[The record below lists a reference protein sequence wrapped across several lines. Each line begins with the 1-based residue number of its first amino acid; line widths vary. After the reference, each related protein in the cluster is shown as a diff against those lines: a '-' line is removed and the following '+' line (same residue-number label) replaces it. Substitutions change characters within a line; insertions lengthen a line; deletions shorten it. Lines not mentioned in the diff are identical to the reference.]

1 MENTIGAAGDPQTVY
16 LDFNATTPVAPE
28 VLEAIHHA
36 LKDCWGN
43 PSSSHH
49 YGIKAKKVI
58 DEARTNVARM
68 INLDDASD
76 ILFTSGGTEANNMV
90 IRSVTT
96 HYSRLCKESGDLPHI
111 ITSNME
117 HDSVKLVLEKL
128 ANENILEY
136 TVVNATQASG
146 GTVKCDGITQLV
158 RPNTCLISIM
168 LANNET
174 GIIQPIA
181 EIAKAVKA
189 LNCVREPHNRIYF
202 HTDAAQ
208 ALGKIPV
215 KVKDLGVDYLTIV
228 GHKFYGPRIGALYV
242 KNLDAKETPLYPMI
256 FGGGQERNMRSGTEN
271 TGMIAGLGKAASLV
285 AQNVELYSTHMAKI
299 RDYLE
304 DRLTSSSK
312 LGSFCTYVLYVYI
325 NVSFINVI

>member
-1 MENTIGAAGDPQTVY
+1 MLHFISLENDDVMKELHHAAGDPQTVY

-68 INLDDASD
+68 INLDDASGIKTCQWKRVSEFLLTKLCIIMILIKLD

-96 HYSRLCKESGDLPHI
+96 HYSRLCKESDDLPHI

-128 ANENILEY
+128 ANENIL
-136 TVVNATQASG
+136 
-146 GTVKCDGITQLV
+146 GI
-158 RPNTCLISIM
+158 M
-168 LANNET
+168 
-174 GIIQPIA
+174 PI
-181 EIAKAVKA
+181 EI
-189 LNCVREPHNRIYF
+189 N
-202 HTDAAQ
+202 
-208 ALGKIPV
+208 
-215 KVKDLGVDYLTIV
+215 
-228 GHKFYGPRIGALYV
+228 
-242 KNLDAKETPLYPMI
+242 
-256 FGGGQERNMRSGTEN
+256 
-271 TGMIAGLGKAASLV
+271 
-285 AQNVELYSTHMAKI
+285 
-299 RDYLE
+299 
-304 DRLTSSSK
+304 
-312 LGSFCTYVLYVYI
+312 
-325 NVSFINVI
+325 